1 MSAKFTILR
10 SPVGLY
16 RFNLT
21 APNGQI
27 ILSSEQYAAKSGAL
41 DGIQS
46 ARVHAPNDTNYD
58 RRTASIGEPYFVLK
72 ARNGEVIG
80 RSETYSSKYGME
92 SGITAVKQYA
102 PTAPVYDLS

>member
-10 SPVGLY
+10 SAAGLY

-41 DGIQS
+41 NGVQA
-46 ARVHAPNDTNYD
+46 ARVHASDDTNYD
-58 RRTASIGEPYFVLK
+58 RRTASNGEPYFVLK
-72 ARNGEVIG
+72 ARNGEVVG

-92 SGITAVKQYA
+92 SGINAVKQHA
-102 PTAPVYDLS
+102 PTAPLYDLA